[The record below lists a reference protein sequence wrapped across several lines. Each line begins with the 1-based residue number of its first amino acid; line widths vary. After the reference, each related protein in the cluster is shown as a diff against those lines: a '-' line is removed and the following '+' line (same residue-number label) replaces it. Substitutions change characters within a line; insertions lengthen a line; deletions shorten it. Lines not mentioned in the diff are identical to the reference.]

1 MPPSLL
7 NITNPIGFYVRRF
20 SLLLFTFVSSVFFG
34 SLVSRL
40 LPPLFRSFLHSLA
53 GPLSTAGLLH
63 SFKLFKLKSANL
75 NTPKETSHR
84 FTNDKNPLLKRIENW
99 LPGNCAISVFIS

>member
-20 SLLLFTFVSSVFFG
+20 SLLLFTFVSSVF
-34 SLVSRL
+34 SSRSSS
-40 LPPLFRSFLHSLA
+40 LFRSLSF
-53 GPLSTAGLLH
+53 PLFERRTIRFTVH
-63 SFKLFKLKSANL
+63 SFKLSFKLESANL

-99 LPGNCAISVFIS
+99 LAGNCAISVFIS